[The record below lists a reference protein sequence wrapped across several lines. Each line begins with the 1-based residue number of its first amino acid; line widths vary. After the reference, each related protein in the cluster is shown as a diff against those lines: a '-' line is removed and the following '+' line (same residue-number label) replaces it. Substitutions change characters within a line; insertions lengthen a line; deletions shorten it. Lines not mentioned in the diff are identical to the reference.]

1 MARKIIRCCS
11 NTLGSPPSFLWSAGG
26 IGESASGAGAEA
38 DAGSGTGRTGE
49 QHKLA
54 HELAELGT
62 PLLSWRN
69 RNEQGGV
76 V

>member
-1 MARKIIRCCS
+1 M
-11 NTLGSPPSFLWSAGG
+11 NTLGSPPLFLWSAGG
-26 IGESASGAGAEA
+26 IGESASGMGAKA

-54 HELAELGT
+54 RELAELGM
-62 PLLSWRN
+62 PLLSWCN